1 MGCDTGLFHGH
12 FAGGEQQAHVLDVPM
27 QLQEGAGQDEA
38 AGPGEAQQRVQEGEE
53 PQVRGGAAAGE
64 GEEEGEIHAL
74 QDA

>member
-1 MGCDTGLFHGH
+1 MLGVSG
-12 FAGGEQQAHVLDVPM
+12 
-27 QLQEGAGQDEA
+27 QLQAGAGQDQA
-38 AGPGEAQQRVQEGEE
+38 AGPRQAQQRVQEGEE